1 MTEPRAG
8 GRGETSIEAVLVV
21 PIVLTLL
28 FVGAHVTSLARAA
41 QVANIAASRGAQ
53 VAAASP
59 EGASPLPV
67 LEEVDVVVGDL
78 GGRAPGPARVSV
90 GPRTVRVTV
99 ELEIRPVVP
108 FLPVRVVRTAT
119 APRER
124 FLLEQER

>member
-1 MTEPRAG
+1 MDRPRG
-8 GRGETSIEAVLVV
+8 CRRGETSIEAVLIV

-28 FVGAHVTSLARAA
+28 FAGVHVTSLARAA
-41 QVANIAASRGAQ
+41 QVANIAATRGAQ

-59 EGASPLPV
+59 DGASPLPV
-67 LEEVDVVVGDL
+67 LREVDVVVGDL
-78 GGRAPGPARVSV
+78 GGRAPRPARVSV

-108 FLPVRVVRTAT
+108 FLPVRVVRAAT

>member
-1 MTEPRAG
+1 MGGPRG
-8 GRGETSIEAVLVV
+8 CRRGETSVEAVLIV
-21 PIVLTLL
+21 PIVLSLL
-28 FVGAHVTSLARAA
+28 FAGVHVTSLARAA
-41 QVANIAASRGAQ
+41 QVANIAATRGAQ

-59 EGASPLPV
+59 DGASPLPV

-78 GGRAPGPARVSV
+78 GARAPRPARVSV